1 MMRNRVGLVAG
12 VVVVLAMVAGG
23 CSRADRE
30 AAPRSTASTDQIGG
44 SNSRTPTTLS
54 SNRKR
59 PSGLFSLSA
68 FSSCAS
74 LLKHVKAEAVKVV
87 TPYGLPGMFG
97 GGDDAVML
105 DSAVAQRTSAEGA
118 TAASGA
124 GSSGPKSVA
133 DSSSSAPPA
142 FSGTNVQEQGVDEP
156 DVLKS
161 DGRRLVTLAKDK
173 LQIAD
178 ITGKAPRRL
187 GSLDFA
193 VDGHKPAELLVIGD
207 RVVVFSTGYGGRGG
221 PGVLED
227 RAVVGSSGRSSAG
240 SSGSSTWVGWSQ
252 SSTVRIVDISDPAK
266 PNVVSTLTL
275 EGQYVSAR
283 LVAGVVRM
291 VVSSQPGQLPMGSP
305 LTPGE
310 VGEKEALE
318 TNKAAIERSKI
329 SDWLPEYRLE
339 RKGKAPVTELLAPC
353 SAVLRPKDF
362 SGLGTVS
369 VLTLDPADPKPVSP
383 SCVLGGGG
391 VVYASTSNV
400 FVATQRW
407 MAQPMPGMGGA
418 EAVSPPP
425 TASMAD
431 TLLHQFAIP
440 DAKPAEYVAS
450 GELPG
455 TIVNQFSLSE
465 HDGKLRVAT
474 TARRMDGSTESFVQV
489 LQANDDGKLVVIGK
503 VGGLGHEGE
512 TIQSVR
518 FIGDRGYVVTFRQTD
533 PLYVLDLSDPKH
545 PKVTGE
551 LKIPGFSS
559 YLHPLSEDV
568 LIGIGQ
574 GPDERGG
581 QGLQLSLFDVADPAR
596 PVRTANLVLPNTS
609 SDAQHDHHAFTWWPA
624 TRQLILPTMSY
635 DNDRFARGLPTVG
648 ASVFTVDE
656 KGGFSPPRLVSHSK
670 HFVGS
675 NDEYHFSP
683 VRRSMVVGSALL
695 TLSGGGLQSSDLASL
710 AEQGWL
716 AW

>member
-12 VVVVLAMVAGG
+12 VVLVLAMVAGG

-30 AAPRSTASTDQIGG
+30 AAPRSTSTTDQIGG
-44 SNSRTPTTLS
+44 SNTSTSTTLS
-54 SNRKR
+54 PKRKR

-87 TPYGLPGMFG
+87 TPYGLPGMFAGAGDVALDG
-97 GGDDAVML
+97 GM
-105 DSAVAQRTSAEGA
+105 AQRTSAE

-124 GSSGPKSVA
+124 GGSGAKSAA
-133 DSSSSAPPA
+133 DSSSSSPPA

-156 DVLKS
+156 DVIKS
-161 DGRRLVTLAKDK
+161 DGRRLVTLAKNK

-178 ITGKAPRRL
+178 ITGQAPRRL

-193 VDGHKPAELLVIGD
+193 VDGHMPGELLVVGD
-207 RVVVFSTGYGGRGG
+207 RVVVFSTGYGGRAG

-227 RAVVGSSGRSSAG
+227 RAVGGSAG
-240 SSGSSTWVGWSQ
+240 SSKSSTWVGWSQ
-252 SSTVRIVDISDPAK
+252 SSMVRIVDISDPAK
-266 PNVVSTLTL
+266 PKVVSTLTL

-291 VVSSQPGQLPMGSP
+291 VVSSQPGQLWMGSP
-305 LTPGE
+305 LTPGS

-329 SDWLPEYRLE
+329 TDWMPEYRLE
-339 RKGKAPVTELLAPC
+339 REGKDPVTELLAPC

-407 MAQPMPGMGGA
+407 MSQPMPGAAGS

-440 DAKPAEYVAS
+440 GAKPAEYIAS

-474 TARRMDGSTESFVQV
+474 TARRMNGTTESFVQV
-489 LQANDDGKLVVIGK
+489 LQADDDGKLAVIGE

-624 TRQLILPTMSY
+624 TKQLVLPTMSY
-635 DNDRFARGLPTVG
+635 DYDRFGGGMPKMG
-648 ASVFTVDE
+648 ASVFTVDVQ
-656 KGGFSPPRLVSHSK
+656 GGFSPPRLVSHGK
-670 HFVGS
+670 HFAGS
-675 NDEYHFSP
+675 NDEYQFSP
-683 VRRSMVVGSALL
+683 IRRSMVVGSALL
-695 TLSGGGLQSSDLASL
+695 TLSEGGLQSSDLASL